1 MSYADFAIYH
11 ILDLV
16 RFVKPEVINEL
27 DNIVAWM
34 TRVEQLPG
42 VKEYLNSRPPVIR
55 KKREEMIG

>member
-34 TRVEQLPG
+34 ARVEKLPG

-55 KKREEMIG
+55 KKREEMIC